1 MSAISDFLTTDTSPW
16 WAAIATG
23 LIGGSVTA
31 WYAARLDRK
40 KTAAEKELR
49 WDAALKEHC
58 ADLIAAVWDVHDVHR
73 KQRLFHSTNP
83 SGAEINQRLAEDTSL
98 LLSRQLNAHL
108 AFARLLLVAPKP
120 LDVLANEFQL
130 SVSALDGLN
139 VLDDGDWETYLQAF
153 MSAYGN
159 FVAASRYHLGVDKS
173 LPGSQP
179 ANS

>member
-1 MSAISDFLTTDTSPW
+1 MSTTF
-16 WAAIATG
+16 TG
-23 LIGGSVTA
+23 NNVSSTA
-31 WYAARLDRK
+31 PIPPEPR
-40 KTAAEKELR
+40 
-49 WDAALKEHC
+49 
-58 ADLIAAVWDVHDVHR
+58 
-73 KQRLFHSTNP
+73 STN
-83 SGAEINQRLAEDTSL
+83 LAEDTSL

-108 AFARLLLVAPKP
+108 AFARLLLVARKP

-130 SVSALDGLN
+130 SVSDLDGLN